1 MVKIY
6 LDIDGCIVTYPS
18 REFVDLIKRE
28 FNLLNWAPRD
38 IDDVKSR
45 LSKDDYQKI
54 KHIYRAS
61 GVKRRLVPIPYV
73 ISGFRELCDVIQINI
88 LTSRPANSVNVI
100 NTKEWL
106 KTLGIKI
113 EDIIFVR
120 SKHEFLPVRLS
131 DENVIVIDD
140 NIEFLKQYKEFE
152 NIKTFHVKHGYY
164 GACESDR
171 KNEWRR
177 IFQYIRLLT
186 DKEQERN
193 NGLD

>member
-28 FNLLNWAPRD
+28 FNLLNWTPRD

-54 KHIYRAS
+54 KQIYRAS
-61 GVKRRLVPIPYV
+61 GVKRLLVPIPYV
-73 ISGFRELCDVIQINI
+73 ISGFRELCDAIQINI
-88 LTSRPANSVNVI
+88 LTSRPANRVNVI

-120 SKHEFLPVRLS
+120 SKNEFLPVRLS
-131 DENVIVIDD
+131 DKNVIVIDD
-140 NIEFLKQYKEFE
+140 NLEFLKQYKEFE
-152 NIKTFHVKHGYY
+152 NIKTFHVKHGHY
-164 GACESDR
+164 GACESER
-171 KNEWRR
+171 KNEWRK